1 MQVLKQHKRLI
12 LAVLLLVV
20 ALVVGLFIVQQV
32 SEPLT
37 KPLPSPTSSTPLPSS
52 TGKASPTP
60 TGTSSPLATAPPMP
74 ALPTTLPSS
83 TPTPT
88 FYPGEVTTYQNQ
100 TLTPIYEF
108 INEFLQTSINGAQQ
122 VDESTY
128 RLTVDGLVNQPKNYT
143 YDEVLND
150 FQAHEQVAT
159 ILCVEG
165 WSATV
170 LWQGVSIGD
179 LLNQSGV
186 NPQANTL
193 IFYAA
198 DGYSTSLP
206 LSYVLQNNLILAYK
220 MNNVT
225 LNADTGFPFI
235 LVAEN
240 QYGYKWIK
248 YVTEIDVSN
257 DSSYLGYWESRG
269 YPNNATITEQGG
281 AAQPSIDLSV
291 EIVSI
296 SVAAII
302 VAVVFFLIFAR
313 SNASRSRIWKSNNNK
328 SVKVHY
334 WSRFMPVTGKTSRNI
349 LHDET

>member
-12 LAVLLLVV
+12 LAVSLLVV
-20 ALVVGLFIVQQV
+20 ALVVALFIVQQV
-32 SEPLT
+32 SVPLT
-37 KPLPSPTSSTPLPSS
+37 KPLPSPTPSSPLPTS

-60 TGTSSPLATAPPMP
+60 TGTSSPLATPPPMP
-74 ALPTTLPSS
+74 ALPPTLPSS

-143 YDEVLND
+143 YYEVLDN

-165 WSATV
+165 WSATI
-170 LWQGVSIGD
+170 LWQGVSVGD

-186 NPQANTL
+186 NPKANTL

-198 DGYSTSLP
+198 DGYSTALP
-206 LSYVLQNNLILAYK
+206 LSYILQNNLILAYK

-225 LNADTGFPFI
+225 LNVDTGFPFI

-281 AAQPSIDLSV
+281 AAQHGIGLSI
-291 EIVSI
+291 EIVSV
-296 SVAAII
+296 SVVAVI
-302 VAVVFFLIFAR
+302 VATVFYLIFAR
-313 SNASRSRIWKSNNNK
+313 SNAIRSRIWKSKNNK
-328 SVKVHY
+328 SVKVQY
-334 WSRFMPVTGKTSRNI
+334 RSRFMPRQR
-349 LHDET
+349 

>member
-1 MQVLKQHKRLI
+1 
-12 LAVLLLVV
+12 
-20 ALVVGLFIVQQV
+20 
-32 SEPLT
+32 
-37 KPLPSPTSSTPLPSS
+37 LPTTPS
-52 TGKASPTP
+52 KASPTP
-60 TGTSSPLATAPPMP
+60 TSSL
-74 ALPTTLPSS
+74 
-83 TPTPT
+83 
-88 FYPGEVTTYQNQ
+88 YPGEVTSYQNQ
-100 TLTPIYEF
+100 TLTPINDF
-108 INEFLQTSINGAQQ
+108 ISEFLQTSINGAQQ
-122 VDESTY
+122 VDQATY
-128 RLTVDGLVNQPKNYT
+128 RLTVNGLVNQTKEYT

-170 LWQGVSIGD
+170 LWQGVSVGD

-193 IFYAA
+193 IFHAA
-198 DGYSTSLP
+198 DGYSTALP

-257 DSSYLGYWESRG
+257 NSSYLGYWESRG
-269 YPNNATITEQGG
+269 YPNNATITEPGVAEPHAMG
-281 AAQPSIDLSV
+281 MLV
-291 EIVSI
+291 EIVGV

-302 VAVVFFLIFAR
+302 VAVVLYLIFAR
-313 SNASRSRIWKSNNNK
+313 SKTRRSGIARAIK
-328 SVKVHY
+328 
-334 WSRFMPVTGKTSRNI
+334 F
-349 LHDET
+349 

>member
-1 MQVLKQHKRLI
+1 
-12 LAVLLLVV
+12 
-20 ALVVGLFIVQQV
+20 
-32 SEPLT
+32 
-37 KPLPSPTSSTPLPSS
+37 
-52 TGKASPTP
+52 
-60 TGTSSPLATAPPMP
+60 
-74 ALPTTLPSS
+74 
-83 TPTPT
+83 
-88 FYPGEVTTYQNQ
+88 
-100 TLTPIYEF
+100 
-108 INEFLQTSINGAQQ
+108 
-122 VDESTY
+122 
-128 RLTVDGLVNQPKNYT
+128 LTVDGLVNQTKEYT

-170 LWQGVSIGD
+170 LWQGVSVGD

-198 DGYSTSLP
+198 DGYSTALP

-248 YVTEIDVSN
+248 YVTEIDVSSN
-257 DSSYLGYWESRG
+257 SSYLGYWESRG
-269 YPNNATITEQGG
+269 YPNNATITGTSSP
-281 AAQPSIDLSV
+281 ALHSIGMLV
-291 EIVSI
+291 EIVGVF
-296 SVAAII
+296 VAAIV
-302 VAVVFFLIFAR
+302 VAVVFYLIFVR
-313 SNASRSRIWKSNNNK
+313 SNARRSRIWKSNSSK
-328 SVKVHY
+328 SVKVDY
-334 WSRFMPVTGKTSRNI
+334 LSRFLRSLVGS
-349 LHDET
+349 

>member
-1 MQVLKQHKRLI
+1 
-12 LAVLLLVV
+12 
-20 ALVVGLFIVQQV
+20 LFVVQQV

-37 KPLPSPTSSTPLPSS
+37 KPVSSPTSSTPLPTS
-52 TGKASPTP
+52 TGKASPKP
-60 TGTSSPLATAPPMP
+60 TGTSSAQPTPLTMP
-74 ALPTTLPSS
+74 SLPQTPSPS
-83 TPTPT
+83 LTPTPSL
-88 FYPGEVTTYQNQ
+88 YPGEVTTYQNQ
-100 TLTPIYEF
+100 TLTPINDF
-108 INEFLQTSINGAQQ
+108 ISEFLQTSINGAQQ

-128 RLTVDGLVNQPKNYT
+128 RLTVDGLVNQTKEYT

-170 LWQGVSIGD
+170 LWQGVSVGD

-198 DGYSTSLP
+198 DGYSTALP

-248 YVTEIDVSN
+248 YVTEIDVSSN
-257 DSSYLGYWESRG
+257 SSYLGYWESRG
-269 YPNNATITEQGG
+269 YPNNATITGTSSP
-281 AAQPSIDLSV
+281 ALHSIGMLV
-291 EIVSI
+291 EIVGVF
-296 SVAAII
+296 VAAIV
-302 VAVVFFLIFAR
+302 VAVVFYLIFVR
-313 SNASRSRIWKSNNNK
+313 SNARRSRIWKSNSSK
-328 SVKVHY
+328 SVKVDY
-334 WSRFMPVTGKTSRNI
+334 LSRFLRSLVGS
-349 LHDET
+349 